1 MRVVSVCGA
10 GAHLAREGARG
21 AAAARLRFRA
31 GVARVGVFGAGSE
44 RREGEGG
51 CA

>member
-10 GAHLAREGARG
+10 GAYLAREGARG
-21 AAAARLRFRA
+21 AAARLRFRA